1 MQQNKLPETLPEW
14 ALMTDEMSNMTTWD
28 ALLRDSS
35 ADSRRSTAQGMNVI
49 AVSIV
54 LIERKKI
61 LDALSPHL
69 KLHPFDRIRT
79 PEGIDDR
86 FVSVF
91 SSHDWIDYCMSA
103 ATQETKDLLQSKL
116 MNRYRDL
123 LEDDAV
129 FDPVDF
135 LDAETADIVAET
147 HVLAREVLFR
157 LSIPFLRDLALGKT
171 NGYSVH
177 EIYRERSNSPTLLIQ
192 RRSDIKPMPSNVQIL
207 ETI

>member
-28 ALLRDSS
+28 SLLKNTS

-54 LIERKKI
+54 LIERQKI
-61 LDALSPHL
+61 LDALSADI
-69 KLHPFDRIRT
+69 KRDPFDRIRT

-86 FVSVF
+86 FSKIF
-91 SSHDWIDYCMSA
+91 SPHDWIDYCMSV
-103 ATQETKDLLQSKL
+103 ATIETKDVLQAK
-116 MNRYRDL
+116 MMQRYHEL
-123 LEDDAV
+123 LEDAAV

-135 LDAETADIVAET
+135 LDAETAEIIAET
-147 HVLAREVLFR
+147 HILAREVLAR
-157 LSIPFLRDLALGKT
+157 LSLPFLRDLALGKT
-171 NGYSVH
+171 NDYSAH
-177 EIYRERSNSPTLLIQ
+177 DICLERSNSPALLMQ
-192 RRSDIKPMPSNVQIL
+192 CKQEAKPMPSNIQIL